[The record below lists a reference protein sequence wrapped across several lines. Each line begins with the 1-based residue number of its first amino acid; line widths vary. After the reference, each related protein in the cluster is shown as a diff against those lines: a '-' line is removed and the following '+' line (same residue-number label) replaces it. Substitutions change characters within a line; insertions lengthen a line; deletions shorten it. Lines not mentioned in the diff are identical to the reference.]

1 MVAAIV
7 LIVAI
12 PLSLVA
18 VGLIH
23 YVCQGWVRLVAARWE
38 R

>member
-1 MVAAIV
+1 VVAAIV

-18 VGLIH
+18 VGL
-23 YVCQGWVRLVAARWE
+23 VQGWVRLVARRWE

>member
-1 MVAAIV
+1 V

-12 PLSLVA
+12 PLCLVA
-18 VGLIH
+18 VGL
-23 YVCQGWVRLVAARWE
+23 VQGWVRLVARRWE

>member
-1 MVAAIV
+1 MIAAIV

-18 VGLIH
+18 VGL
-23 YVCQGWVRLVAARWE
+23 VQGWVQMLAERWE

>member
-1 MVAAIV
+1 MLAAIV

-12 PLSLVA
+12 PLGLVA
-18 VGLIH
+18 VGL
-23 YVCQGWVRLVAARWE
+23 VQGWVRLVAARWAE